1 MTSVLSYDL
10 AILPEG
16 GAQEG
21 LRVPSL
27 IVFPFSDVEFEN
39 LLEAIRATTETKE
52 ISNLVSFYSRISA
65 AAGSFG
71 QLKQA
76 DYRRRDICNCRYYVI
91 SSTIRMNLTY
101 HPKGHPAWH
110 HPFHLLPFECVD
122 EMT

>member
-1 MTSVLSYDL
+1 MIWQSYQNEVLKKVSNYHPL
-10 AILPEG
+10 SF
-16 GAQEG
+16 
-21 LRVPSL
+21 SL
-27 IVFPFSDVEFEN
+27 FSDVEFEN

-65 AAGSFG
+65 AVGSFG

-76 DYRRRDICNCRYYVI
+76 DYRHRDICNCRYYVI

-110 HPFHLLPFECVD
+110 HPFHLLPFEWVD